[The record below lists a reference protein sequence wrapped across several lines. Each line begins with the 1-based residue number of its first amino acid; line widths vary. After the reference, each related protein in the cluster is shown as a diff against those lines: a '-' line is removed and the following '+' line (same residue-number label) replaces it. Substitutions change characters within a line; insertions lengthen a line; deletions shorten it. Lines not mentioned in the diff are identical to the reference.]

1 MTKFLLSTAVV
12 LLHASRL
19 AAQDA
24 TNPRLELDGLAGALD
39 TAIRRVSLPSVEPL
53 LGADRARGYYV
64 AGFGAMFVVPARSIP
79 RATHLLVLGR
89 GGNPATLGGMPD
101 ELPDYAELEAILG
114 AADARRLLDQRRLEE
129 ETRREVART
138 ARTRRLQSRD
148 QELRALEARAEQFQR
163 EAERLRQEAEH
174 QLEQVLSEVQRRM
187 DLAAQPDGTA
197 RSAASP
203 AQPVPEAATAP
214 RAGAVVSAG
223 PGPRAVGAPG
233 ASPETLPPP
242 PWRFWFGTDNPE
254 DDRSPAR
261 IVSDVREAVTATL
274 ETYGPNLRTL
284 GNDELVTVAIDFVPR
299 GLFTTSARAA
309 RTLVV
314 RVRKKLLDERAA
326 GRLSSD
332 EFKRR
337 IEINEY

>member
-1 MTKFLLSTAVV
+1 MKITPLSTACC
-12 LLHASRL
+12 LLLASRL

-24 TNPRLELDGLAGALD
+24 TNPRPELDGLASALD

-53 LGADRARGYYV
+53 LGAERARGYYV
-64 AGFGAMFVVPARSIP
+64 AGFGAMFVVPSRSIP
-79 RATHLLVLGR
+79 RDTHLLVLRR
-89 GGNPATLGGMPD
+89 GNAPALGGMPD

-114 AADARRLLDQRRLEE
+114 AADARRLLEQRRLEE
-129 ETRREVART
+129 EARREVART

-163 EAERLRQEAEH
+163 EAEQLRQEAER
-174 QLEQVLSEVQRRM
+174 QLEQVLSEVQRRI
-187 DLAAQPDGTA
+187 DPSAPPSDA
-197 RSAASP
+197 RRDSAAPSAAGPGP
-203 AQPVPEAATAP
+203 ATRPP
-214 RAGAVVSAG
+214 AGGVVSAG
-223 PGPRAVGAPG
+223 VGPAATAGT
-233 ASPETLPPP
+233 ASPGRDSLPPP
-242 PWRFWFGTDNPE
+242 PWRFWFATDNPE

-284 GNDELVTVAIDFVPR
+284 GNDELVTVAVDFVPR
-299 GLFTTSARAA
+299 GLFTTNARAA

-314 RVRKKLLDERAA
+314 RVRKKALDERAA